1 MTLEYLIPMLM
12 FSLFI
17 LQKSN
22 GNDRFS
28 SSEIERLHFV
38 KFETKYI
45 EQCLDF
51 LNTHLVGQERVKGK
65 LIKVT
70 GGGAFK
76 YADLI
81 QQKLGLE

>member
-1 MTLEYLIPMLM
+1 MTSAMVALKLSASI
-12 FSLFI
+12 
-17 LQKSN
+17 
-22 GNDRFS
+22 
-28 SSEIERLHFV
+28 FV

-51 LNTHLVGQERVKGK
+51 LRTNLVGRESVKGK

-81 QQKLGLE
+81 QEKLGLA